1 MYVGV
6 IVSCMPSLS
15 KMLQHH
21 LPNHLPTYQSLSS
34 KFSTR
39 WSSLRAT
46 VTPKGRHSSGK
57 KDPSVHEPSAEPY
70 GDIEAYPGHRGTAL
84 ETPQYELG
92 QLKSVKPHI
101 EAGRNQSTGVVQSAN
116 DDQIHLIREIWQR

>member
-15 KMLQHH
+15 KMLQH
-21 LPNHLPTYQSLSS
+21 HLPTYQSLSS

-46 VTPKGRHSSGK
+46 VTPKGRDSSGK
-57 KDPSVHEPSAEPY
+57 KDPSFHEPSAESY
-70 GDIEAYPGHRGTAL
+70 GDIEAYPGHRGIASD
-84 ETPQYELG
+84 TPQYELG
-92 QLKSVKPHI
+92 QLKSVKTHI
-101 EAGRNQSTGVVQSAN
+101 ESGRNQSTGVVQSAN
-116 DDQIHLIREIWQR
+116 DDQIHLTREIWQR